1 MLKFRIR
8 LKITLFS
15 GIFLLKWGRLTKIDD
30 FRTMVGKKTKKKEK
44 RVIFV
49 KKKEKRKK
57 KEKEGKKRKKR
68 VRWTP

>member
-1 MLKFRIR
+1 MLKFG
-8 LKITLFS
+8 LKLRFLVAFS
-15 GIFLLKWGRLTKIDD
+15 CENGDNITKIDD

-57 KEKEGKKRKKR
+57 KEKKRKKGYGGH
-68 VRWTP
+68 PD

>member
-1 MLKFRIR
+1 MA
-8 LKITLFS
+8 FS
-15 GIFLLKWGRLTKIDD
+15 CENGDNITKIDD

-49 KKKEKRKK
+49 KKKRKKGKKRKK
-57 KEKEGKKRKKR
+57 KGKKGKKR